1 MMARHT
7 TLGEIPTLNQWKNT
21 TAVWNKRRSPLLQKV
36 DEAINNWETRGK
48 TEQLRLV
55 IKTTLNDWCDSKGAG
70 NNWMNNDRN
79 KSGAVLG
86 LYEIVNQA
94 TNNTYQE
101 TLEKNRVNVLFL
113 LGNLKAD
120 SSMFDIM
127 LDAVGSTAG
136 SIFGATTKYGLTTK
150 GSNAEFNNQ
159 QFGSASTSS
168 TGVLKN
174 AIANRNLKVIPRH
187 SNTTEQS
194 AWVLFKQKVSEFFE
208 WMWKSIVKTFT
219 YKKRV
224 QSYET
229 VKNSHGEIEDLRT
242 VEGVYSDYSKFYGV
256 FKNIMME
263 AVKAIWSAS
272 APFVG
277 DIAALSKHL
286 YKFGGSVIKAVSA
299 KYYSFRVK
307 IIDGHPAAICKAL
320 RESMCD
326 DARGSLYQ
334 SIKYSLAI
342 TINLMF
348 PGPGEIV
355 SAISKTILYVVEK
368 IIEFAKRFAELKSI
382 RKYLQQAK
390 TYFEKA
396 ESTENRQGLHRNEK
410 KFTEWFNE
418 MAEEAPILAALVLNS
433 GICGDAMH
441 FLSMFKNG
449 TKLISQEEFDRG
461 VAYRNTLKTYSTT
474 MLSRSKMQFYCPNNE
489 NRGNYINALV
499 NLAKGITTTPPKS
512 NYGKFLLA

>member
-1 MMARHT
+1 MARHT
-7 TLGEIPTLNQWKNT
+7 TLGEIPTLNEWKNA

-48 TEQLRLV
+48 TEALRLI
-55 IKTTLNDWCDSKGAG
+55 IKTTLNNWCDSKGAG
-70 NNWMNNDRN
+70 NTWMNNDRN
-79 KSGAVLG
+79 KSGAILG
-86 LYEIVNQA
+86 LYEIVNQP
-94 TNNTYQE
+94 TNNTYKK

-127 LDAVGSTAG
+127 LDAAGSTAA

-150 GSNAEFNNQ
+150 GSNTEFNNKLY
-159 QFGSASTSS
+159 GMASTSA
-168 TGVLKN
+168 TGILKEPV
-174 AIANRNLKVIPRH
+174 ANRNLKVIPRH
-187 SNTTEQS
+187 SNTNEQS
-194 AWVLFKQKVSEFFE
+194 SWERFRQTVSEFFE

-219 YKKRV
+219 YKKGV
-224 QSYET
+224 HSYET
-229 VKNSHGEIEDLRT
+229 VKGYQGEIEDLRT
-242 VEGVYSDYSKFYGV
+242 VEGVYNDYSKFYGV

-263 AVKAIWSAS
+263 AVKAIWAAS

-286 YKFGGSVIKAVSA
+286 YKFGGSVVKAVSA

-320 RESMCD
+320 RESMCN
-326 DARGSLYQ
+326 DALGSLYQ
-334 SIKYSLAI
+334 SIKYSLTI

-382 RKYLQQAK
+382 RKHLSKAK
-390 TYFEKA
+390 KHFELA
-396 ESTENRQGLHRNEK
+396 EKTKNEQGLHLNEK
-410 KFTEWFNE
+410 EFTKWFNE
-418 MAEEAPILAALVLNS
+418 MVEEAPLLAALVLNS

-449 TKLISQEEFDRG
+449 TKLISQEEFNRG
-461 VAYRNTLKTYSTT
+461 VDYRNSLKNYSTT

-489 NRGNYINALV
+489 KRGNYINGLV

-512 NYGKFLLA
+512 EFSKFLLA